1 MKHCKVPLLLA
12 EALKKLRTSLEED
25 LSEFWPAPEGKGHDE
40 GREMHEANMV
50 LHLGAI
56 LKNNAHIYTEV
67 STDDHPDID
76 IDFVALP
83 RKEDWFLIC
92 EAKRG
97 YATNH
102 IMGIS
107 WDIGRILSIAESK
120 TFQEY
125 EYSKAYGL
133 ILITL
138 WTKSERRALIQAWK
152 NNLGSRRTSPIAKS
166 CRGVI
171 RKLDNLYAKRGVL
184 TIHDYGNEGNHYL
197 LYAVFEINLD

>member
-1 MKHCKVPLLLA
+1 MKPCKVPSLLA
-12 EALKKLRTSLEED
+12 LALKRLRANLEED
-25 LSEFWPAPEGKGHDE
+25 LSEFWPAPEGEGSDE
-40 GREMHEANMV
+40 GREMHEANLI

-56 LKNNAHIYTEV
+56 LKSDAHIYTQV
-67 STDDHPDID
+67 STSDRPDID

-83 RKEDWFLIC
+83 RAKDWFLIC

-102 IMGIS
+102 IVGIS
-107 WDIGRILSIAESK
+107 GDIGRILSIAKSK

-138 WTKSERRALIQAWK
+138 WTKSERRALIQAWQS
-152 NNLGSRRTSPIAKS
+152 NLGSTNISPIAKA

-171 RKLDNLYAKRGVL
+171 RKLDSLYANRGVL
-184 TIHDYGNEGNHYL
+184 TIHNYGNEGKHYL
-197 LYAVFEINLD
+197 LYAAFEINLD

>member
-1 MKHCKVPLLLA
+1 MKHCKVPPLLA
-12 EALKKLRTSLEED
+12 EALKKLRVSLQED
-25 LSEFWPAPEGKGHDE
+25 LCEFWPAPEGEGQDE

-67 STDDHPDID
+67 STEDHPDKD
-76 IDFVALP
+76 IDFLALP
-83 RKEDWFLIC
+83 HKGDWFLIC

-102 IMGIS
+102 VMGVS
-107 WDIGRILSIAESK
+107 RDIERIVSMARSK
-120 TFQEY
+120 KLQKCG
-125 EYSKAYGL
+125 YSKAHGL

-138 WTKSERRALIQAWK
+138 WTKSKRRALIKAWE
-152 NNLGSRRTSPIAKS
+152 NNLESTSASPIAKA

-171 RKLDNLYAKRGVL
+171 RKLDNLCAKRGVL
-184 TIHDYGNEGNHYL
+184 TIYKGKHYL
-197 LYAVFEINLD
+197 LYAVFEINLY